1 MKNFSSKY
9 GSLLIA
15 EIGGNHEGNFDYAK
29 KLTRLAIE
37 SKVDVIKYQIYT
49 GDTLVSKLESPI
61 RNNHFKK
68 FELTKAQHIYLAEM
82 VIESG
87 VKYSSSVWDI
97 KALEWLD
104 KYIDIYKIGSG
115 DLTAYPVLEET
126 SKKGKPMII
135 STGMADMKEIEAAL
149 DVILKSGTETTNV
162 TILHCNTE
170 YPTPMKD
177 VNLKAMLSIK
187 DRFKV
192 NIGYSDHT
200 LGIEIPIAAV
210 ALGAT
215 VIEKHFTL
223 DKTMEGPDHKSS
235 LDPNELKDMV
245 VAIRNIE
252 SALGNGIKT
261 PSESESKNKGS
272 ARKSIVANKDIKK
285 GVVFTS
291 ENLTIKRPGN
301 GISPMLWDEYI
312 GKKATKDYIEDEL
325 I

>member
-1 MKNFSSKY
+1 
-9 GSLLIA
+9 
-15 EIGGNHEGNFDYAK
+15 
-29 KLTRLAIE
+29 
-37 SKVDVIKYQIYT
+37 
-49 GDTLVSKLESPI
+49 
-61 RNNHFKK
+61 
-68 FELTKAQHIYLAEM
+68 
-82 VIESG
+82 
-87 VKYSSSVWDI
+87 
-97 KALEWLD
+97 
-104 KYIDIYKIGSG
+104 
-115 DLTAYPVLEET
+115 
-126 SKKGKPMII
+126 MI
-135 STGMADMKEIEAAL
+135 
-149 DVILKSGTETTNV
+149 
-162 TILHCNTE
+162 
-170 YPTPMKD
+170 
-177 VNLKAMLSIK
+177 SIK

-200 LGIEIPIAAV
+200 LGIEIPVAAV

-223 DKTMEGPDHKSS
+223 DKMMEGPDHKSS
-235 LDPNELKDMV
+235 LDPTELMDMV

-261 PSESESKNKGS
+261 PSESESKNKVL

-285 GVVFTS
+285 GVVFTN